1 MHNTKPCPF
10 CAEDIK
16 VAAIKCKHCGE
27 MLAQEAK
34 STTGPRKPPAL
45 GGSAP
50 STSAPSGSTA
60 EAPKPRSS
68 SANSLAALLFAVGI
82 AVFAYAIAMDTTV
95 STGMG
100 RVANIHLGQQQTTY
114 LIVGAL
120 AIAGGFGVVASA
132 KK

>member
-1 MHNTKPCPF
+1 MSDTKQCPF

-16 VAAIKCKHCGE
+16 AAAIKCKHCGE
-27 MLAQEAK
+27 MLAQEEK
-34 STTGPRKPPAL
+34 SSTGPRKPPAL
-45 GGSAP
+45 GGGAP
-50 STSAPSGSTA
+50 QRSAPSGSAT
-60 EAPKPRSS
+60 ESPKPSSS
-68 SANSLAALLFAVGI
+68 SANSLAGILFAVGI

-120 AIAGGFGVVASA
+120 AIAGGFGVVYSNR
-132 KK
+132 K